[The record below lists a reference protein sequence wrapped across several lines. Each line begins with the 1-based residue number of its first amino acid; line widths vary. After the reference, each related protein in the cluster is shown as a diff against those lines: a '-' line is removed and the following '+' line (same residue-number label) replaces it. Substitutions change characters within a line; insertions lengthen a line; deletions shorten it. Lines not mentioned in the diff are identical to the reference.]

1 MKKITIL
8 FLAASVLVLQNSCK
22 ERTVSEYEIM
32 PVVSV
37 KTEPVLLGNIEKNI
51 SFNGKT
57 IYLKKNIIVSPI
69 AGYVGKAEASFGE
82 DVKRGD
88 VLFEIQT
95 RESKALETDSAFAGN
110 IGTIK
115 VSAPSE
121 GFINEISVNET
132 GGYVL
137 EGGTLCSIVDN
148 NDLLVKLNVPFE
160 YNSLIKPGKKCIIIL
175 PDGTSIEGFV
185 NIALQVIDE
194 ANQTQSILIRPGNHK
209 RLPENLNLTIIF
221 IQEEHKQTT
230 LVSRNSLMTDE
241 TQSEFWVMKIIS
253 DTLAVRIPVIKG
265 IENDFVTEISSPLI
279 RTNDLII
286 SEGAYGLPDSTV
298 VKIEK

>member
-265 IENDFVTEISSPLI
+265 IENDSVTEISSPLI

>member
-8 FLAASVLVLQNSCK
+8 FLAAAGLMLQNSCK
-22 ERTVSEYEIM
+22 ERTTSENEIM

-37 KTEPVLLGNIEKNI
+37 KTEPVLQGNIEKNI

-69 AGYVGKAEASFGE
+69 AGYVVKAEASFGE

-95 RESKALETDSAFAGN
+95 RESKALGTDSAFAGN

-115 VSAPSE
+115 VPAPSE
-121 GFINEISVNET
+121 GFINELSVNET
-132 GGYVL
+132 GGYVV

-148 NDLLVKLNVPFE
+148 NDLMVKLNVPFE
-160 YNSLIKPGKKCIIIL
+160 YNSLIMAGKKCIIIL
-175 PDGTSIEGFV
+175 PDGTSILGVV
-185 NIALQVIDE
+185 NKVLQVIDE
-194 ANQTQSILIRPGNHK
+194 ANQTQSILIRPGSHK

-221 IQEEHKQTT
+221 IQEEHKQTN

-241 TQSEFWVMKIIS
+241 TQSEFWVMKIIN

-265 IENDFVTEISSPLI
+265 IEDDSVTEISSPLLNK
-279 RTNDLII
+279 NDLII